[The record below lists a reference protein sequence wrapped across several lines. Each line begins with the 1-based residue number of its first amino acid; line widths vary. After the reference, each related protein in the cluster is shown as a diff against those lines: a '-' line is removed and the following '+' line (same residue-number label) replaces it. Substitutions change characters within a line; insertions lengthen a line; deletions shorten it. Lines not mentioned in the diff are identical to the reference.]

1 MAVVSKKDGH
11 IIALISMQGLGH
23 QIVFIYQYFK
33 CNVENAVGIFLPV
46 SKKCII
52 FSAIQKK
59 EKFPVKLK
67 VDLTEHSYYRVL
79 GQKKSNIK

>member
-1 MAVVSKKDGH
+1 
-11 IIALISMQGLGH
+11 MQGLGH

-52 FSAIQKK
+52 FSAIQKG
-59 EKFPVKLK
+59 KFSRK
-67 VDLTEHSYYRVL
+67 VESQSDGTFIL
-79 GQKKSNIK
+79 